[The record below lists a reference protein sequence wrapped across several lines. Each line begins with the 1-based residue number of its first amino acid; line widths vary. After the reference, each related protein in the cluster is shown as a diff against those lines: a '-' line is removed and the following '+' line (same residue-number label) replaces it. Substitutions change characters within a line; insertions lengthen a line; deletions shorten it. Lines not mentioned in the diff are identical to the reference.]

1 MNELNEQNKPSSEP
15 KTTVADG
22 FAIHATAKQLLDLIR
37 IPENFGDQILDAKS
51 ATLLKKGEIG
61 FGI

>member
-1 MNELNEQNKPSSEP
+1 MNEPNESSSKP
-15 KTTVADG
+15 KTIVADG

-51 ATLLKKGEIG
+51 REKKRRQKNRLHS
-61 FGI
+61 